1 MVNQEC
7 GVHFT
12 EASDELLAK
21 IFLQVMYEIPLPEES
36 DGVRRMRSH
45 LQLLQVLLCEY
56 GDRDEEE
63 LRQMV
68 DVNID
73 RYVTWAVTLAPTK
86 GCLMSYQW
94 CREFHGSEPGEW
106 YGSN

>member
-1 MVNQEC
+1 
-7 GVHFT
+7 
-12 EASDELLAK
+12 
-21 IFLQVMYEIPLPEES
+21 MYEIPLPEES